1 MFIDNTNEVVNPQNL
16 VSDEEI
22 ISIVYA
28 ICPQVVFTNI
38 LRRDYSNYIDSVPE
52 HCNNII
58 LDGIM
63 DNFSHIVNKHFIE
76 VIEDASFDYEY
87 GDICSVHH
95 CTVTSG
101 YVRRTPELESVAI
114 DDYEDIYDDYYQSS
128 ILILKKTNQ

>member
-22 ISIVYA
+22 ISIVYT

-38 LRRDYSNYIDSVPE
+38 LKYDYSNYIDSIPE
-52 HCNNII
+52 HCNNTI

-87 GDICSVHH
+87 GDICSTHH

-101 YVRRTPELESVAI
+101 YVRRTPEFESVAI
-114 DDYEDIYDDYYQSS
+114 DDYEDIYDDYY
-128 ILILKKTNQ
+128 

>member
-1 MFIDNTNEVVNPQNL
+1 MFINNDNEVVKPQDL
-16 VSDEEI
+16 VSDEEM

-28 ICPQVVFTNI
+28 TCPQVIYTNI
-38 LRRDYSNYIDSVPE
+38 LKHDYSNYIDSIPE

-63 DNFSHIVNKHFIE
+63 DNFNHIIDKHFIE

-87 GDICSVHH
+87 GDICATHH

-101 YVRRTPELESVAI
+101 YVHRTPEFEAIAI
-114 DDYEDIYDDYYQSS
+114 DDWWEDDYY
-128 ILILKKTNQ
+128 